1 MTDLYESQRAMRA
14 MRRAAIQRGVIA
26 ILDVGTSKIACLIL
40 RFDGRDR
47 MPEGEG
53 IGNMAGQS
61 QFRVIGAATTRSRG
75 VALGESCAMQETERA
90 VRTAVQAAQKMA
102 NVRVDHVIAC
112 LSGGQPRSYG
122 LAGQVLVEG
131 DTVREADVARV
142 LAACDIPDY
151 GAEREVLHAQPV
163 NFALDHR
170 SGLIDPREQIG
181 QRLACDMHMLTVDTA
196 VVQNLIYCLKR
207 CDLELAGLASSAYVS
222 GIAALVEDEQEL
234 GAACIDMGGGTTGL
248 SIFMKKHMIYA
259 DTVRLGG
266 EHITS
271 DISKGL
277 QVSMAV
283 AERIKTFHGGVV
295 ATGMDDREMIEI
307 GGETEESGEANAS
320 IAAELPTAAMLILL
334 LLVGQFNS
342 LRRPAIIL
350 STIPLGLVGVTFGL
364 LIANSSFGF
373 FTLLGLISL
382 SGIIINNAIVLLDR
396 IAIELRE
403 FGRSQQE
410 AILHA
415 AQQRFRPILLTT
427 ATTVLGMTPLLWGGT
442 AMFKPMAITIIF
454 GLAFAT
460 ALTLLVVPVL
470 YSILFRVSF
479 RN

>member
-307 GGETEESGEANAS
+307 GGETGDWEHDRRTVSR
-320 IAAELPTAAMLILL
+320 AELIGIMRPRVEEILEEVRERLDAAGFEHLPTQQIVLTGGASQLQGLETLAPKILGQQVRIGRPLRVHGLPQAATGSAFSSA
-334 LLVGQFNS
+334 VGLSLFAAHPQDEWWDFEMPSERGTPRS
-342 LRRPAIIL
+342 LRRA
-350 STIPLGLVGVTFGL
+350 VKWF
-364 LIANSSFGF
+364 
-373 FTLLGLISL
+373 
-382 SGIIINNAIVLLDR
+382 
-396 IAIELRE
+396 RE
-403 FGRSQQE
+403 N
-410 AILHA
+410 
-415 AQQRFRPILLTT
+415 
-427 ATTVLGMTPLLWGGT
+427 W
-442 AMFKPMAITIIF
+442 
-454 GLAFAT
+454 
-460 ALTLLVVPVL
+460 
-470 YSILFRVSF
+470 
-479 RN
+479 